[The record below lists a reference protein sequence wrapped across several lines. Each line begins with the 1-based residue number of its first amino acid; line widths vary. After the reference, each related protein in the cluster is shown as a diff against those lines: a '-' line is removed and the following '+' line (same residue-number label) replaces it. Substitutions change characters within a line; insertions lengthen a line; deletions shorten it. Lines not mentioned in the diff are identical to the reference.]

1 VTSQPSS
8 QSAVR
13 SLRLP
18 PTGHEV
24 GRVAAKN
31 LAKRYV
37 LRKRE
42 VQALDDMTIDV
53 APGEFVALIGPS
65 GCGKTTF
72 LNIVA
77 GFERPTSGEI
87 AVDGRPVRGPGP
99 DRGVVFQDYALFPWL
114 TVLNN
119 VRYGLRE
126 RGLPKDEAT
135 EIASRWI
142 RQVGLDEFAEQY
154 PHQLSG
160 GMRQR
165 VALIRVLVNEPKILL
180 MDEPFAARDAMTRTA
195 LQGELVTLW
204 ERSGQTVIYVTHN
217 VEEAIFLADRM
228 VIMSRRPSRVS
239 HVVEIDLPRPRDVTS
254 VEFNQYRRRATEL
267 LDSGLSVNHR
277 PEEGG

>member
-1 VTSQPSS
+1 MSSPSLS
-8 QSAVR
+8 VSAV
-13 SLRLP
+13 
-18 PTGHEV
+18 EAI
-24 GRVAAKN
+24 GRETPESHAGRIEARN
-31 LAKRYV
+31 LQKRYV

-42 VQALDDMTIDV
+42 VLALDDMTIDV
-53 APGEFVALIGPS
+53 APGEFVAIIGPS

-77 GFERPTSGEI
+77 GFEPPSGGEI
-87 AVDGRPVRGPGP
+87 SVDGRPVTGPGP

-114 TVLNN
+114 SVLNN

-126 RGLPKDEAT
+126 RGVPKREAT
-135 EIASRWI
+135 EVASRWL
-142 RQVGLDEFAEQY
+142 RQVGLDESADQY

-180 MDEPFAARDAMTRTA
+180 MDEPFAALDAMTRTA
-195 LQGELVTLW
+195 LQKELVTLW
-204 ERSGQTVIYVTHN
+204 ERTAQTVIYVTHN

-228 VIMSRRPSRVS
+228 VIMSRRPSTIS

-254 VEFNQYRRRATEL
+254 VAFNDYRRRATDL
-267 LDSGLSVNHR
+267 LDSALGLRNQ
-277 PEEGG
+277 PE